1 MPSFGENIRELRKS
15 RGYSQAKF
23 AELVGSNQMTISS
36 WEVGSRM
43 PTLQTIKHVAEVFR
57 VPVSSLI
64 SLETLGNDDDS
75 DRELLDLIKQNPKIR
90 QIVDKAR
97 YLSNADINM
106 ILDVIGALTRT
117 RV

>member
-1 MPSFGENIRELRKS
+1 MPGL
-15 RGYSQAKF
+15 
-23 AELVGSNQMTISS
+23 
-36 WEVGSRM
+36 
-43 PTLQTIKHVAEVFR
+43 PTIKHIAEVFH
-57 VPVSSLI
+57 VPVSTLI
-64 SLETLGNDDDS
+64 SLETLGNEEDG

-90 QIVDKAR
+90 QIVDKCR